1 MRSRSRLLA
10 GGLALAVTACV
21 TPDDGGS
28 DQGDAAL
35 RLFDLARIEE
45 PTDEQLHSVL
55 AEVPAADGRAQ
66 LLDALAALADASD
79 PRIVEIVQ
87 PAGPGDAFVDLTA
100 RLADGG
106 EARFGVRVA
115 AVEADTWRVR
125 WFQGPDVDWPASRR
139 PRGDALSTSA
149 PPPSTD

>member
-1 MRSRSRLLA
+1 MRSSARLLA
-10 GGLALAVTACV
+10 GGLALAVAACIA
-21 TPDDGGS
+21 PEDGGS
-28 DQGDAAL
+28 EQGDAAL
-35 RLFDLARIEE
+35 RLFDLARIDE
-45 PTDEQLHSVL
+45 PTDEQLQAVI
-55 AEVPAADGRAQ
+55 AEVPAADRRAQ

-79 PRIVEIVQ
+79 PRVVEIVQ

-115 AVEADTWRVR
+115 TVEPNAWRVR
-125 WFQGPDVDWPASRR
+125 WFQGPDVDWPPSRR
-139 PRGDALSTSA
+139 PQGDALSTSA